1 MNIKTIASAVL
12 AAVVLCAAPA
22 FADGKIHGF
31 VYDGDTDPADAAIF
45 VDGGEGYVDYPYGP
59 A

>member
-1 MNIKTIASAVL
+1 MLVIDEEQKFGGGGEGEVETFEIE
-12 AAVVLCAAPA
+12 C
-22 FADGKIHGF
+22 GYH
-31 VYDGDTDPADAAIF
+31 YHDGDTDPADAAIF